1 LKGGKRKEGR
11 EEGMQERVKGGRWL
25 WVRHRGGVDSG
36 DIKGEE
42 RGLAGRIQ
50 CMTNY
55 REEEV
60 GECGRVCA

>member
-1 LKGGKRKEGR
+1 
-11 EEGMQERVKGGRWL
+11 MQERVKGGRWL